1 MMHRFKSR
9 LSAWIAAASVAM
21 AVCAMVVISAHAQTK
36 EPIKI
41 GFSMALTGPLGR
53 TASRRCSA

>member
-21 AVCAMVVISAHAQTK
+21 AVCAMVVISAQAQTK
-36 EPIKI
+36 EPPVKQ
-41 GFSMALTGPLGR
+41 TKRGPTPR
-53 TASRRCSA
+53 A